1 MRSLRRGLLQWTLG
15 ALAFGSIL
23 LVLVSYVFVLDEMN
37 EVLDDNL
44 REVATSVA
52 RFHTSGQLLAVTPSR
67 PRGEP
72 APDQGDL
79 VTRVWRRDGRAVD
92 GPDSAYAFPF
102 SAEPGARRLMLDGV
116 EWRGFTVV
124 DERFVVLA
132 AQRTAARQQMAVE
145 AASKLLV
152 PLLVLASLIAAL
164 LVVALRRGLAPLG
177 EATTQ
182 IAQRNALTLE
192 PIDGAEMPG
201 ELRPLVGAFNGLM
214 KRVADAFATQ
224 QQFIADAAHELRSP
238 VTAVRLQIDLI
249 EHAHDASEREAT
261 LRDAREGMD
270 RLQRLVEQL
279 LQLSRAGPDAIE
291 ARGAQR
297 EPVDLDRLVLD
308 TVSAFARTASLRQVD
323 LGAEAHAK
331 TRVAADP
338 HELQVVLN
346 NLVRNALHYVPPGS
360 RVDVAASVAE
370 DGTPM
375 LCVSDDG
382 PGIAAPER
390 ERVFDRFYRGAGEH
404 VREGDPSGSGL
415 GLAIVKALA
424 GRNGASVSLHDGH
437 GAGGGV
443 GLAVHVR
450 FDGGGAQPARPARA
464 SHQTPPAGGG
474 ASAGR

>member
-1 MRSLRRGLLQWTLG
+1 LRSLRRGLLQWTLG
-15 ALAFGSIL
+15 ALAFGSVL

-37 EVLDDNL
+37 EVLDANL

-52 RFHTSGQLLAVTPSR
+52 RFHASGQLLAVTPAR
-67 PRGEP
+67 PPGEP
-72 APDQGDL
+72 GPDQGDL
-79 VTRVWRRDGRAVD
+79 VTRVWRRDGSALD

-102 SAEPGARRLMLDGV
+102 LPEPGARRLMLDGV

-132 AQRTAARQQMAVE
+132 AQRAAARQQMAVE

-152 PLLVLASLIAAL
+152 PLLLLALLIAAL
-164 LVVALRRGLAPLG
+164 LVIALRRGLVPLG
-177 EATTQ
+177 EATAQ
-182 IAQRNALTLE
+182 IAQRSALTLE

-214 KRVADAFATQ
+214 KRVADAFTTQ

-238 VTAVRLQIDLI
+238 VTAVRLQIDLF
-249 EHAHDASEREAT
+249 EQARDASERAAA
-261 LRDAREGMD
+261 LSDAREGMD

-279 LQLSRAGPDAIE
+279 LQLSRAAPDAIE
-291 ARGAQR
+291 ERGLQR

-308 TVSAFARTASLRQVD
+308 TVSAFARTASLRRID
-323 LGAEAHAK
+323 LGAEARSKAS
-331 TRVAADP
+331 VDADP

-346 NLVRNALHYVPPGS
+346 NLVRNALHYVPAGG
-360 RVDVAASVAE
+360 RVDVGASLAD
-370 DGTPM
+370 DGLPM
-375 LCVSDDG
+375 LWVGDDG
-382 PGIAAPER
+382 PGIALAER

-424 GRNGASVSLHDGH
+424 RRNGASVSLHDGPG
-437 GAGGGV
+437 GAG
-443 GLAVHVR
+443 LTVR
-450 FDGGGAQPARPARA
+450 VLFDGG
-464 SHQTPPAGGG
+464 
-474 ASAGR
+474 

>member
-52 RFHTSGQLLAVTPSR
+52 RYHTNGQLLAVTPTR

-79 VTRVWRRDGRAVD
+79 VTRVWRRDGSAVD
-92 GPDSAYAFPF
+92 GPYGDYAFAF
-102 SAEPGARRLMLDGV
+102 SAAPGARQLMLDGV

-124 DERFVVLA
+124 DDRFVVLA
-132 AQRTAARQQMAVE
+132 AQRTAARHQMAVE
-145 AASKLLV
+145 AASKLLA
-152 PLLVLASLIAAL
+152 PLLVLALLIGAL
-164 LVVALRRGLAPLG
+164 LVIALRRGLAPLG
-177 EATTQ
+177 EATAQ

-201 ELRPLVGAFNGLM
+201 ELQPLVGAFNGLM

-224 QQFIADAAHELRSP
+224 QQFVADAAHELRSP
-238 VTAVRLQIDLI
+238 VTAVRLQIDLL
-249 EHAHDASEREAT
+249 EQAHDDAT
-261 LRDAREGMD
+261 RAAALRDTREGID

-279 LQLSRAGPDAIE
+279 LQLSRAGPDAVEAIE
-291 ARGAQR
+291 ARRAPR
-297 EPVDLDRLVLD
+297 EQVDLDRLVLD
-308 TVSAFARTASLRQVD
+308 TVSAFSRAASLRQID
-323 LGAEAHAK
+323 LGAEAGSKA
-331 TRVAADP
+331 TVAADL

-360 RVDVAASVAE
+360 RVDVGASVTS
-370 DGTPM
+370 DGTAE
-375 LCVSDDG
+375 LYVSDDG
-382 PGIAAPER
+382 PGIAPAER

-404 VREGDPSGSGL
+404 VRDGDPSGSGL

-424 GRNGASVSLHDGH
+424 ERNGASVSLQDGPA
-437 GAGGGV
+437 GAGLTV
-443 GLAVHVR
+443 RAR
-450 FDGGGAQPARPARA
+450 FDR
-464 SHQTPPAGGG
+464 
-474 ASAGR
+474 